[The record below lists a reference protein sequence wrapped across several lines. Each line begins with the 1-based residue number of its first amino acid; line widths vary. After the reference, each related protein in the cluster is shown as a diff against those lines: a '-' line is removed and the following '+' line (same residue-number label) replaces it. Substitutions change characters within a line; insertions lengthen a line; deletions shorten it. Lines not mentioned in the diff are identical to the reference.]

1 MACFW
6 ACGPLCLQMHSPA
19 PSLTL
24 SPPGHCSN
32 IREIGSEQRG
42 KNINQFP
49 NNTFLSTTQTH
60 QGQNEWQCQHFVK
73 VKVPESFAE
82 SREASCEGSP
92 CPQPRTKW
100 APQHRADSDRTRW
113 ASPEHNGDCMVS
125 ACSGLSVTFHSRAQ
139 SGQASCPKRIR
150 CWKMFTWKMSF
161 SPFPAMGCSSQ
172 CGLASAV
179 MYFCCR
185 S

>member
-100 APQHRADSDRTRW
+100 APSVGLIQTESDGQVQSAAVTAWYQHVL
-113 ASPEHNGDCMVS
+113 VS
-125 ACSGLSVTFHSRAQ
+125 WSLSS
-139 SGQASCPKRIR
+139 
-150 CWKMFTWKMSF
+150 
-161 SPFPAMGCSSQ
+161 
-172 CGLASAV
+172 
-179 MYFCCR
+179 
-185 S
+185 